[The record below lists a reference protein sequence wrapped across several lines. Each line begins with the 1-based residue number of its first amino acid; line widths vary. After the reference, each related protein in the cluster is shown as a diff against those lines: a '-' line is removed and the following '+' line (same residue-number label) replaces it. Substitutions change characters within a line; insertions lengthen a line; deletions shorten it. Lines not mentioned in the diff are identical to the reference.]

1 MVVRVASAP
10 TGSGMGLAVSRDGV
24 IGSADCIGEG
34 GQQQR
39 CVSRV
44 YQLGRSVTA
53 AKLVAVSAGLRLLR

>member
-1 MVVRVASAP
+1 MVVRVAAAP
-10 TGSGMGLAVSRDGV
+10 IGSGMGLAVSRDGV

-53 AKLVAVSAGLRLLR
+53 AKLVAVWAGLCFLR